1 MKTYLPG
8 NQHIPPWEKENH
20 LQNAIFG
27 GYVSSLEGIQDGK
40 NNTSLPGRQMFGR
53 LLLDEWVWI
62 GPESLHGDLR
72 NEVEGRPWVGR
83 LDLVMMNSVM
93 SIGAC
98 VEDDDDDDDDDAVF
112 KCAHVVFLW
121 HNTKGSMHASTCR
134 HGGGLFRHRTFFGII
149 WPYIIVHVFNDI
161 GRYARYTYAHTHV
174 WTGECNLQHQQILKT
189 LMDRRGIL
197 LKYWWILYGSYWGLG
212 LKPWHTDMHFVSSGI
227 IHVCHCLSM

>member
-1 MKTYLPG
+1 
-8 NQHIPPWEKENH
+8 
-20 LQNAIFG
+20 
-27 GYVSSLEGIQDGK
+27 
-40 NNTSLPGRQMFGR
+40 MFGR

-72 NEVEGRPWVGR
+72 NDVEGRPWVGR

-98 VEDDDDDDDDDAVF
+98 VEDDDDDDDDDDADDDAVF
-112 KCAHVVFLW
+112 KCAHVVFCGITPKVRCTLLLVDMA
-121 HNTKGSMHASTCR
+121 GDFLDIERFS
-134 HGGGLFRHRTFFGII
+134 GLFGRILL
-149 WPYIIVHVFNDI
+149 WMLVFNDI
-161 GRYARYTYAHTHV
+161 GRYALYTYAHTHV

-189 LMDRRGIL
+189 LMDRRRIL